1 MKRIRFE
8 RSCSLLCR
16 KFSHESSV
24 TFVDCVT
31 TLFRG
36 EEGKGE
42 GSSQGAVSDRC
53 QLTAHHN
60 LFALPSPP
68 GTAAKYSL
76 CFHTL
81 NINYMR
87 IGDLI
92 VRITVTL
99 L

>member
-1 MKRIRFE
+1 M
-8 RSCSLLCR
+8 CH

-31 TLFRG
+31 ALFRG

-42 GSSQGAVSDRC
+42 GSSREAVSVRC
-53 QLTAHHN
+53 QLPAHHN

-68 GTAAKYSL
+68 GIAAKYSL
-76 CFHTL
+76 YFRTL
-81 NINYMR
+81 NITYKRM
-87 IGDLI
+87 GDPI
-92 VRITVTL
+92 VRIMVTL